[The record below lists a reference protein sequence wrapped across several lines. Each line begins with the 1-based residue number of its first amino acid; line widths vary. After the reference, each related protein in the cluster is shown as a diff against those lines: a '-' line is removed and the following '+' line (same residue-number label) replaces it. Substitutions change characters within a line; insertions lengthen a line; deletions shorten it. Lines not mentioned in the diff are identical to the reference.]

1 MSQEWIIHDSHQLFY
16 RNPFGA
22 VPCGSSITFRLKI
35 VGPEE
40 IQSAVLRMYGKDNAM
55 DTYEMQPAKEINEER
70 IYETAVETP
79 AEPGLL
85 WYYFIVIRGGQV
97 YYYGNN
103 SSRLG
108 GIGTVQEQ
116 IPPSYQITVYKA
128 GLSVPAWFQ
137 ESVVYQI
144 FVDRFF
150 NGCADGK
157 VLNPKKG
164 ALLHGNWDDT
174 PVYVRDP
181 QTNGILRWDFFGGNL
196 EGVIK
201 KLPYLQE
208 LGVSVLYFNP
218 IFEAPSNHRYDTG
231 DYKKIDSMLGT
242 NEVFQKL
249 CRKAENMGIRVI
261 LDGVFSHTG
270 SDSIYFN
277 REGTYPAV
285 GAFQSRQ
292 SPYYSWYKFS
302 AWPHFYESWWGIG
315 TLPNVNEMDPSY
327 QDFILGDEGVL
338 RFWMEKGVKGWRLDV
353 ADELPDEFIKRLR
366 RTMKKIDGDS
376 LLLGEVWED
385 ASNKISYNE
394 QRQFLWG
401 EELDSV
407 MNYPFRRIMLDF
419 FLGYQDARKVHQLLM
434 SLQENYPRAYFYS
447 ALNLI
452 GSHDVPRVLT
462 ILGEGKGEPLR
473 EVEKEKLRLS
483 PEKRRLGIMRL
494 KLLSLV
500 QMTFPGVPAVYYGDE
515 AGMEGYADPFNRGP
529 YPWGHEDRE
538 LFNWYKKIIS
548 LRNRS
553 EALRRGEW
561 HLLYAQDDIY
571 GYLRKWHTEMM
582 AVIVNRNSKRE
593 AVVPLELGP
602 WGQGSWVNLLK
613 EQEQPYTGNKSMKVR
628 LLPLEGK
635 ALEFRPF
642 RF

>member
-1 MSQEWIIHDSHQLFY
+1 MLQGWIIHDSHQLFY

-22 VPCGSSITFRLKI
+22 VPCRSSIAFRLKI
-35 VGPEE
+35 IGREE
-40 IQSAVLRMYGKDNAM
+40 IQSVVLRMYGKNNTM
-55 DTYEMQPAKEINEER
+55 DTYEMRSAKEINEER
-70 IYETAVETP
+70 IYETAVEMP
-79 AEPGLL
+79 AQPGLL
-85 WYYFIVIRGGQV
+85 WYYFIVIRDGQV

-116 IPPSYQITVYKA
+116 IPPAYQITVYKA
-128 GLSVPAWFQ
+128 GLSVPVWFQ

-174 PVYVRDP
+174 PVYIRDP

-231 DYKKIDSMLGT
+231 DYKKIDPMLGT
-242 NEVFQKL
+242 NEIFQKL

-277 REGTYPAV
+277 REGTYPAA

-292 SPYYSWYKFS
+292 SPYYNWYKFS
-302 AWPHFYESWWGIG
+302 EWPHFYESWWGIG

-327 QDFILGDEGVL
+327 QEFMLGEEGVL

-366 RTMKKIDGDS
+366 RTMKKTDADS

-419 FLGYQDARKVHQLLM
+419 LLGYQDARKVHQLLM
-434 SLQENYPRAYFYS
+434 SLQENYPRDYFYS

-462 ILGEGKGEPLR
+462 ILGEGEGEPLR

-483 PEKRRLGIMRL
+483 PEKRRLGIRRL

-529 YPWGHEDRE
+529 YPWGREDGE
-538 LFNWYKKIIS
+538 LLNWYKRIIS

-553 EALRRGEW
+553 EALKRGEW

-602 WGQGSWVNLLK
+602 WGQGSWVNLLE
-613 EQEQPYTGNKSMKVR
+613 EQEQPHTGNKSMKVR

-635 ALEFRPF
+635 VLEFRPF